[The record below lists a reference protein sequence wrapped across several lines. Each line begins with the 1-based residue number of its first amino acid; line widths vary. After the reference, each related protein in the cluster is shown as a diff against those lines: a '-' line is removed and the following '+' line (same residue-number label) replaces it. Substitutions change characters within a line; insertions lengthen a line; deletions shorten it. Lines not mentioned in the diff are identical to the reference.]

1 MLEAR
6 APKVLSASSNGLR
19 KTQAVIMEVTFM
31 PHYEDDATFEELHVL
46 MKDKG
51 FGLYRLSPVY
61 HRGGRA
67 LFADAVYVQ
76 ETILHD
82 AQVM

>member
-1 MLEAR
+1 
-6 APKVLSASSNGLR
+6 
-19 KTQAVIMEVTFM
+19 
-31 PHYEDDATFEELHVL
+31 

-67 LFADAVYVQ
+67 LFADAVYVREEILQ
-76 ETILHD
+76 EAADT
-82 AQVM
+82 QVS